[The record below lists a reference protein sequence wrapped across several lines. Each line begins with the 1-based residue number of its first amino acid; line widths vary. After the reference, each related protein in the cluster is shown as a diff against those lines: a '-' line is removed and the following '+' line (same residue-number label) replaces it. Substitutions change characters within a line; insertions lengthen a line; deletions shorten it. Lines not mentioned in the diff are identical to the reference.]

1 MPRIIPSSLLFF
13 LKVVM
18 VPSFPLKTILWL
30 VFGTYRKG
38 IDNLMRL
45 QKKKIDAYY
54 CLITTA
60 VPNPLDNV
68 SCSHTAYL
76 PFNSDW
82 DKKYNSVV
90 STLLQVLEFLSENMS
105 KHTLEQISYNLPF
118 NVTKSTLQY
127 LIGLR

>member
-1 MPRIIPSSLLFF
+1 MLKDETLKEGMPRIISSSFLFFF

-30 VFGTYRKG
+30 VVGTYRKG

-60 VPNPLDNV
+60 VSNPLD
-68 SCSHTAYL
+68 
-76 PFNSDW
+76 
-82 DKKYNSVV
+82 
-90 STLLQVLEFLSENMS
+90 
-105 KHTLEQISYNLPF
+105 
-118 NVTKSTLQY
+118 
-127 LIGLR
+127 